1 MYGDVPLIK
10 VDTLKNLISSS
21 EEGFSILTSFPDDPY
36 GYGRVIK
43 NIDHNATSIVEQKDA
58 NDDQKNIKEI
68 FTGNLCISGK
78 ILKESINDIK
88 NNNAANEYYLTDLV
102 SINSK
107 KEIKINT
114 YSVDINEVLGAN
126 SKKELELIENTN
138 RNMQA
143 KDLQEKGVTIVDSN
157 RIDIRGNVSV
167 GKDCH
172 IDVNVI
178 LEGDIVLGDGVEIG
192 PNSYIKNTKVGSNTN
207 IKAFSY
213 IESAEIG
220 SMCNIGPFARIREG
234 SEIGDEAK
242 VGNFVETKKAKLGKG
257 AKASHLTYLGDTEIG
272 NDANIGAGTI
282 TCNYDG
288 KNKYVTKIGNNAFIG
303 SNSALVAPVEIGDG
317 SFVAAGSTI
326 TKDVPE
332 NSLGVGR
339 SKQSNIKDWSKD
351 KK

>member
-1 MYGDVPLIK
+1 MA
-10 VDTLKNLISSS
+10 
-21 EEGFSILTSFPDDPY
+21 
-36 GYGRVIK
+36 R
-43 NIDHNATSIVEQKDA
+43 IV
-58 NDDQKNIKEI
+58 
-68 FTGNLCISGK
+68 
-78 ILKESINDIK
+78 
-88 NNNAANEYYLTDLV
+88 Y
-102 SINSK
+102 
-107 KEIKINT
+107 
-114 YSVDINEVLGAN
+114 
-126 SKKELELIENTN
+126 
-138 RNMQA
+138 
-143 KDLQEKGVTIVDSN
+143 
-157 RIDIRGNVSV
+157 
-167 GKDCH
+167 